1 MHHDE
6 LSYLFN
12 LPFLTPQ
19 FKESD
24 PENDIIERLTRFW
37 FEFANKRYYFKG
49 FTS

>member
-19 FKESD
+19 FKKSD
-24 PENDIIERLTRFW
+24 PENDTIERLTRFW